1 MFPIYELERK
11 QRRHD
16 FLTSQTLS
24 GLLTILFLFKIFILK
39 YQMKSSCR
47 ELKLRQV
54 RDAFMSRIYINRFWS
69 VKLMFCEFLNF
80 LHVILQVYITNEFL
94 SGNFYRLGSEIW
106 NEGFDSNVDVLD
118 EVFPKVNFTKEW
130 VSFQVK

>member
-1 MFPIYELERK
+1 
-11 QRRHD
+11 
-16 FLTSQTLS
+16 
-24 GLLTILFLFKIFILK
+24 
-39 YQMKSSCR
+39 MKSSCR

-118 EVFPKVNFTKEW
+118 EVFPKVNFTKE
-130 VSFQVK
+130 